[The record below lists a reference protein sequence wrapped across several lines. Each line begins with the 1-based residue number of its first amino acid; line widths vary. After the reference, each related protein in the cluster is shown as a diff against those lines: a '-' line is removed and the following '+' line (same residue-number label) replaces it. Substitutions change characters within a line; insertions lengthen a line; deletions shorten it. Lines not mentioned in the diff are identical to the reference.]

1 MVFLIY
7 CCTCEKEKRGAVCMS
22 TETVFIKKM
31 NELVQQG
38 KKNANVLKA
47 EDISN
52 FFPGVSFSE
61 EQIEQIHFYL
71 KSYNVKIEQ
80 ETEETKT
87 EQDVE
92 QIKEEPILDKDL
104 YEEEEEEIVD
114 IQADAFLDGV
124 GTEDTVRLYLKEI
137 GQYQLL
143 SSERELELAKRKEAG
158 DKFATEELINCNLRL
173 VVSIAKRYVGRGLSF
188 LDLIQ
193 EGNLGLMKGIHR
205 YDYSKGFK
213 VSTYVTWWI
222 KQSITRAIADK
233 SRTIRVPVH
242 MVEMI
247 NKMARTKKTM
257 TLDLGRE
264 PSDTEVADKLGISE
278 DRLME
283 IYQYS
288 VDSGSLDTP
297 LGDEGESSLG
307 DFIADENMISPEV
320 SSERVLLKENMMVL
334 LEILT
339 DREKDVIIKRF
350 GLESG
355 EPRTLEEIGK
365 EMNVTRERIRQIEA
379 KALRKLKT
387 TRKKNLVIDF
397 L

>member
-1 MVFLIY
+1 
-7 CCTCEKEKRGAVCMS
+7 MS

-87 EQDVE
+87 EQETEEAKIEQDVE

>member
-1 MVFLIY
+1 
-7 CCTCEKEKRGAVCMS
+7 
-22 TETVFIKKM
+22 
-31 NELVQQG
+31 
-38 KKNANVLKA
+38 NVLKA

-87 EQDVE
+87 EQETEEAKIEQDAE

-114 IQADAFLDGV
+114 IEADAFLDGV

-278 DRLME
+278 ERLME

-334 LEILT
+334 LEVLT

>member
-1 MVFLIY
+1 
-7 CCTCEKEKRGAVCMS
+7 MS
-22 TETVFIKKM
+22 TETVFINKM

-355 EPRTLEEIGK
+355 EPKTLEEIGK

>member
-1 MVFLIY
+1 
-7 CCTCEKEKRGAVCMS
+7 MS

>member
-1 MVFLIY
+1 
-7 CCTCEKEKRGAVCMS
+7 MS
-22 TETVFIKKM
+22 TETVFINKM

-355 EPRTLEEIGK
+355 EPKTLEEIGK
-365 EMNVTRERIRQIEA
+365 EMNVTIERIRQIEA

>member
-1 MVFLIY
+1 
-7 CCTCEKEKRGAVCMS
+7 MS

-87 EQDVE
+87 EQETEETKIEQDVE

-114 IQADAFLDGV
+114 IEADAFLDGV

-278 DRLME
+278 ERLME

-334 LEILT
+334 LEVLT

>member
-1 MVFLIY
+1 
-7 CCTCEKEKRGAVCMS
+7 MS

-87 EQDVE
+87 EQETEEAKIEQDAE

-114 IQADAFLDGV
+114 IEADAFLDGV

-278 DRLME
+278 ERLME

-334 LEILT
+334 LEVLT